1 MQSEPCS
8 VTRTQFWSLLPLSDK
23 PPVVH
28 RVLLGKFH
36 LRAPTH
42 PWRSQI
48 MAHIEGAYKMCTSET
63 TSTLYLSISNPYLTA
78 EPFSALTFHDSP
90 RALQA
95 KKWNGLWE
103 TAASEWR
110 SLPWEAMAMF
120 STCLCF
126 TDCAWWCPN
135 IFSELHFPLNT
146 DRQKISLLGVRV
158 LHIFLKKKYSNQCG
172 NWNHMAFEGPVN
184 SSPTDELT
192 RKKMTK
198 KWLGPAY
205 QLLS

>member
-48 MAHIEGAYKMCTSET
+48 TAHIEGAYKMCTSET

-78 EPFSALTFHDSP
+78 EPFSALTLHDSP

-110 SLPWEAMAMF
+110 SLPWEAMVMF
-120 STCLCF
+120 STCRCF

-158 LHIFLKKKYSNQCG
+158 LHIFLKKKI
-172 NWNHMAFEGPVN
+172 FESVW
-184 SSPTDELT
+184 ELEPHGIW
-192 RKKMTK
+192 R
-198 KWLGPAY
+198 
-205 QLLS
+205 SC